1 MNHILT
7 NWRTSLS
14 GFLSFV
20 IATAAVFTAL
30 PPAWLN
36 PKYSAALTIASGL
49 AKAWVGLISK
59 DAGTTEALVPGKG
72 IESVASHET
81 PNDPSAVPTAKL

>member
-1 MNHILT
+1 MNTILL

-20 IATAAVFTAL
+20 IATGAVFTAL

-36 PKYSAALTIASGL
+36 PKYSAGLTIAVGL
-49 AKAWVGLISK
+49 AKAWVGMISK
-59 DAGTTEALVPGKG
+59 DAGSVEAVVPGKG
-72 IESVASHET
+72 VQVVTSHEV
-81 PNDPSAVPTAKL
+81 PDDPAAEAVQK